1 MFIKTEEK
9 KWHPP
14 PKGQLCE
21 RTCVP
26 LISMFK
32 QSGIAFTYIE
42 VAEILTFWASD
53 CCGAVLCIAGR
64 LTASCTHQ
72 MPEALP
78 SQDN

>member
-9 KWHPP
+9 NDP

-21 RTCVP
+21 RTRVP
-26 LISMFK
+26 LTSMFK
-32 QSGIAFTYIE
+32 QSRVAFTYIE
-42 VAEILTFWASD
+42 VAEMLTFWARWLLRGSP
-53 CCGAVLCIAGR
+53 AGP
-64 LTASCTHQ
+64 LAASCTHQ